1 MKCFEC
7 GGEVLKT
14 LGSVKMTRSDGS
26 LIIFKGIP
34 MTQCRQCGEQY
45 ISGKWSEKIGELMR
59 QKETLVFE
67 EILSVPVINLCQQT
81 IGKGD
86 SDLTKRMAD

>member
-7 GGEVLKT
+7 GSEVIKT
-14 LGSVKMTRSDGS
+14 LGTVKMTQSDGS

-45 ISGKWSEKIGELMR
+45 ISGKWSEKIGELMK
-59 QKETLVFE
+59 QKDVLVFDE
-67 EILSVPVINLCQQT
+67 MLSVPVINLCHET
-81 IGKGD
+81 IGH
-86 SDLTKRMAD
+86 ADALIL

>member
-7 GGEVLKT
+7 GGEVINT
-14 LGSVKMTRSDGS
+14 LGTVSMTRSDGS

-45 ISGKWSEKIGELMR
+45 ISGKWSEKMGALMR
-59 QKETLVFE
+59 QKEALVFD
-67 EILSVPVINLCQQT
+67 EILSVPVINLSHEP
-81 IGKGD
+81 IGHGD
-86 SDLTKRMAD
+86 VFML

>member
-14 LGSVKMTRSDGS
+14 LGTVKMTRSDGS

-59 QKETLVFE
+59 QKEAL
-67 EILSVPVINLCQQT
+67 LSATPRSVKYC
-81 IGKGD
+81 
-86 SDLTKRMAD
+86 LTGFRHL